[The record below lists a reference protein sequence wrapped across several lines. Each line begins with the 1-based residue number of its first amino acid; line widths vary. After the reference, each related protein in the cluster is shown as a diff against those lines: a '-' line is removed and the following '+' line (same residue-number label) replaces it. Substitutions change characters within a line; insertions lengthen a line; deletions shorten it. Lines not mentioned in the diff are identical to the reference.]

1 MGNPLQKW
9 IFLLYKPCFCY
20 TEGMKLLVPSWP
32 FRFLLFVFC
41 SLFFTFRF
49 PLLVSA
55 QDGALRIVTSPL
67 PISLTATPGT
77 TVTTELKVKNAGTEA
92 EDLKIDILKFNAYE
106 DTGKPALHD
115 LEPTDEF
122 AKWVTFSEPTF
133 TVLPEEWKTVT
144 ATFNVPKEASF
155 GYYYAFVFTRVKDRD
170 DLAPQETAV
179 VGGTA
184 TLVLLEARVPD
195 AKREITVTEFATDK
209 TVYEFLPVHFTVNLK
224 NSGNVHVAP
233 RGNIFLS
240 QGKDKDI
247 ALLELN
253 PNKGSILPD
262 SGRVFETDWSDGF
275 PVYEEAIENN
285 QVVLDEQ
292 GNQTYHLTWNFE
304 NASHLRFGKYTAKM
318 LLVYDDGVRDVPIE
332 GVASFWVIPWRLL
345 AGVLFIGIFFLIG
358 MKSTLGKL
366 WHRLFARN
374 KEANVS

>member
-1 MGNPLQKW
+1 MRRISLNP
-9 IFLLYKPCFCY
+9 
-20 TEGMKLLVPSWP
+20 S
-32 FRFLLFVFC
+32 
-41 SLFFTFRF
+41 
-49 PLLVSA
+49 PLLVLGIFSFLMLALGSPLASA

-67 PISLTATPGT
+67 PISLVAEPGT

-92 EDLKIDILKFNAYE
+92 ETLKIDILKFNAYE

-155 GYYYAFVFTRVKDRD
+155 GYYYAFVFTRVKDQG

-195 AKREITVTEFATDK
+195 AKREITVTEFKTDK
-209 TVYEFLPVHFTVNLK
+209 TVYEFLPVNFTVSLK

-253 PNKGSILPD
+253 PGKGSILPD
-262 SGRVFETDWSDGF
+262 SARVFETDWSDGF
-275 PVYEEAIENN
+275 PVYEEAVENG
-285 QVVLDEQ
+285 QVVLDEL
-292 GNQTYHLTWNFE
+292 GNQTYRLTWNFE

-318 LLVYDDGVRDVPIE
+318 LLVYDDGTRDVPIE
-332 GVASFWVIPWRLL
+332 GVVSFWVMPWRLV
-345 AGVLFIGIFFLIG
+345 AGALFIGIFFLIG

-366 WHRLFARN
+366 WNRLFARN
-374 KEANVS
+374 KEINGS

>member
-1 MGNPLQKW
+1 MIRSFFVVSL
-9 IFLLYKPCFCY
+9 
-20 TEGMKLLVPSWP
+20 
-32 FRFLLFVFC
+32 LLFLP
-41 SLFFTFRF
+41 LF
-49 PLLVSA
+49 VSA

-67 PISLTATPGT
+67 PISLTAEPGT
-77 TVTTELKVKNAGTEA
+77 TVTTELKVKNAGTEP
-92 EDLKIDILKFNAYE
+92 ETLKIDILKFSAYE

-155 GYYYAFVFTRVKDRD
+155 GYYYAFVFTRVKDQG

-195 AKREITVTEFATDK
+195 AKREITVTEFKTDK
-209 TVYEFLPVHFTVNLK
+209 TVYEFLPVNFTVSLK

-240 QGKDKDI
+240 QGDDKDI

-253 PNKGSILPD
+253 PGKGSILPD
-262 SGRVFETDWSDGF
+262 SARVFETDWSDGF
-275 PVYEEAIENN
+275 PVYEETIENG
-285 QVVLDEQ
+285 QVVLDEL
-292 GNQTYHLTWNFE
+292 GAQTYHLTWNFE

-318 LLVYDDGVRDVPIE
+318 LLVYDDGTRDVPIE
-332 GVASFWVIPWRLL
+332 GVVSFWVMPWRLVAL
-345 AGVLFIGIFFLIG
+345 AVLNFALIIG
-358 MKSTLGKL
+358 LG
-366 WHRLFARN
+366 WYVVRLRRRLKRLQA
-374 KEANVS
+374 KEEIAKQ